1 MKSYKLYF
9 FILIVFLKTGNVL
22 SNPNIFHVNNIT
34 VEQKS
39 GDSNDVLA
47 NQAIQK
53 GFKELINKILLKEDL
68 IKLGEMQYSE
78 IKELVSYYQ
87 VSNKKKDDESV
98 LKQTNFNITFDKDK
112 MHDFFYKKGISYSK
126 ISDKE
131 LFILPIL
138 KKDNKIFIYNQNF
151 FYDNWNENVDT
162 KLIEYILPLENIE
175 IVQNINLNRNNL
187 INVDLT
193 NIFAE
198 YPEKNIA
205 LIIIEEN
212 NTNIE
217 KVYFKTR
224 ILGINFIKNI
234 NIKRLN
240 LNEKEFYE
248 KVIVKTK
255 KEISNLIKSQNL
267 IDIRTPSFLKAKLK
281 IDKSN
286 NLFELNKRLKKVD
299 SVENI
304 YIQKFN
310 NDIVILKIKYLGKL
324 DKIIRQMNSQKITL
338 KLFDDQ
344 WNIKVN

>member
-1 MKSYKLYF
+1 MKSYKLYI

-34 VEQKS
+34 VEEKS
-39 GDSNDVLA
+39 NDTNDVLA

-53 GFKELINKILLKEDL
+53 GFKELLNKILLKEDL
-68 IKLGEMQYSE
+68 IKLGKLQYSE

-87 VSNKKKDDESV
+87 VSNKISDESE
-98 LKQTNFNITFDKDK
+98 LKKTNFNITFDKDK
-112 MHDFFYKKGISYSK
+112 MHHLFHKKNISYSK
-126 ISDKE
+126 ISDNE

-138 KKDNKIFIYNQNF
+138 KKNDKIFIYNQNF
-151 FYDNWNENVDT
+151 LYDNWNENSDT
-162 KLIEYILPLENIE
+162 KLIEFILPLENIE

-187 INVDLT
+187 LNLDLT
-193 NIFAE
+193 NLFAE

-205 LIIIEEN
+205 LIIVEEN
-212 NTNIE
+212 KTNIE

-224 ILGINFIKNI
+224 ILGTNFIKNI

-240 LNEKEFYE
+240 LSEKEFYE

-255 KEISNLIKSQNL
+255 QEISNLIKSQNL
-267 IDIRTPSFLKAKLK
+267 IDIRTPSFLKVKLK
-281 IDKSN
+281 IDEKN
-286 NLFELNKRLKKVD
+286 NLVELNKRFKKVD
-299 SVENI
+299 SVENV

-310 NDIVILKIKYLGKL
+310 KNIVMLKIKYLGKL
-324 DKIIRQMNSQKITL
+324 DKIIRQMESQKITL
-338 KLFDDQ
+338 KLFGDQ

>member
-1 MKSYKLYF
+1 MKSYKLYIY
-9 FILIVFLKTGNVL
+9 ILIVFLKTGNVL

-34 VEQKS
+34 VEEKS
-39 GDSNDVLA
+39 NVSNDVLA

-68 IKLGEMQYSE
+68 IRLGELQYSA

-87 VSNKKKDDESV
+87 VSNKISDVSE

-112 MHDFFYKKGISYSK
+112 MHHLFHKKGISYSK
-126 ISDKE
+126 ISDNE

-138 KKDNKIFIYNQNF
+138 KKNDKIFIYNQNF
-151 FYDNWNENVDT
+151 FYDNWNENSDI
-162 KLIEYILPLENIE
+162 KLIEHILLLENIE
-175 IVQNINLNRNNL
+175 IVQNINLNKNNL
-187 INVDLT
+187 LNL
-193 NIFAE
+193 NLANLFAE

-224 ILGINFIKNI
+224 ILGTNFIKNI

-240 LNEKEFYE
+240 LNEKEFY
-248 KVIVKTK
+248 KKIIVKTK
-255 KEISNLIKSQNL
+255 QEISNLIKSQNL
-267 IDIRTPSFLKAKLK
+267 IDIRTPSFLKVKLK
-281 IDKSN
+281 IDEKN
-286 NLFELNKRLKKVD
+286 NLVELNKRFKKVD
-299 SVENI
+299 SVENV

-324 DKIIRQMNSQKITL
+324 DKIIRQMDSQKITL
-338 KLFDDQ
+338 KLFGDQ

>member
-1 MKSYKLYF
+1 MKSYKLYI

-34 VEQKS
+34 VEEKS
-39 GDSNDVLA
+39 NDSNDVLA

-53 GFKELINKILLKEDL
+53 GFKELLNKILLKEDL
-68 IKLGEMQYSE
+68 IKLGKLQYSE

-87 VSNKKKDDESV
+87 VSNKISDESE
-98 LKQTNFNITFDKDK
+98 LKKTNFNITFDKDK
-112 MHDFFYKKGISYSK
+112 MHHLFHKKGISYSK

-138 KKDNKIFIYNQNF
+138 KKNDKIFIYNQNYL
-151 FYDNWNENVDT
+151 YDNWNENSDI
-162 KLIEYILPLENIE
+162 KLIEFILPLENIE

-187 INVDLT
+187 LNLDLT
-193 NIFAE
+193 NLFAE

-205 LIIIEEN
+205 LIIVEEN

-224 ILGINFIKNI
+224 ILGTNFIKNI

-240 LNEKEFYE
+240 LNEKEFYK
-248 KVIVKTK
+248 KVIAKTK
-255 KEISNLIKSQNL
+255 QEISNLIKSQDL
-267 IDIRTPSFLKAKLK
+267 IDIRTPSFLKANLK
-281 IDKSN
+281 IDEKN
-286 NLFELNKRLKKVD
+286 NLVELNKRLKKID
-299 SVENI
+299 SVENV

-324 DKIIRQMNSQKITL
+324 DKIIRQMDSQKITL
-338 KLFDDQ
+338 KLFGNQ

>member
-1 MKSYKLYF
+1 MKSYKLYIY
-9 FILIVFLKTGNVL
+9 ILIVFLKTGNVL

-34 VEQKS
+34 VEEKS
-39 GDSNDVLA
+39 NVSNDVLA

-68 IKLGEMQYSE
+68 IRLGELQYSA

-87 VSNKKKDDESV
+87 VSNKISDVSE

-112 MHDFFYKKGISYSK
+112 MHHLFHKKGISYSK
-126 ISDKE
+126 ISDNE

-138 KKDNKIFIYNQNF
+138 KKNDKIFIYNQNF
-151 FYDNWNENVDT
+151 FYDNWNENSDI
-162 KLIEYILPLENIE
+162 KLIEHILLLENIE
-175 IVQNINLNRNNL
+175 IVQNINLNKNNL
-187 INVDLT
+187 LNLNLANLFT
-193 NIFAE
+193 E

-224 ILGINFIKNI
+224 ILGTNFIKNI

-240 LNEKEFYE
+240 LNEKEFY
-248 KVIVKTK
+248 KKIIVKTK
-255 KEISNLIKSQNL
+255 QEISNLIKSQNL
-267 IDIRTPSFLKAKLK
+267 IDIRTPSFLKVKLK
-281 IDKSN
+281 IDEKN
-286 NLFELNKRLKKVD
+286 NLVELNKRFKKVD
-299 SVENI
+299 SVENV

-324 DKIIRQMNSQKITL
+324 DKIIRQMDSQKITL
-338 KLFDDQ
+338 KLFGDQ

>member
-1 MKSYKLYF
+1 MKSYKLYI

-34 VEQKS
+34 VEEKS
-39 GDSNDVLA
+39 NDSNDVLA

-53 GFKELINKILLKEDL
+53 GFKELLNKILLKEDL
-68 IKLGEMQYSE
+68 IRLGKLQYSE

-87 VSNKKKDDESV
+87 VSNKISDESE

-112 MHDFFYKKGISYSK
+112 MHHLFHQKGISYSK

-138 KKDNKIFIYNQNF
+138 KKNDKIFIYNQNF
-151 FYDNWNENVDT
+151 LYDNWNENSDT
-162 KLIEYILPLENIE
+162 KLIEFILPLENIE

-187 INVDLT
+187 LNLDLT
-193 NIFAE
+193 NLFAE

-205 LIIIEEN
+205 LIIVEEN

-224 ILGINFIKNI
+224 ILGTNFIKNI

-240 LNEKEFYE
+240 LNEKEFYK
-248 KVIVKTK
+248 KVIAKTK
-255 KEISNLIKSQNL
+255 QEISNLIKSKNL
-267 IDIRTPSFLKAKLK
+267 IDIRTPLFLKAKLK
-281 IDKSN
+281 IDEKN
-286 NLFELNKRLKKVD
+286 NLVELNKRFKKID
-299 SVENI
+299 SVENV

-324 DKIIRQMNSQKITL
+324 DKIIRQMDSQKITL
-338 KLFDDQ
+338 KLFGDQ

>member
-9 FILIVFLKTGNVL
+9 FILIVFFKTGNVL

-34 VEQKS
+34 VNEKNS
-39 GDSNDVLA
+39 DSNEVLA

-68 IKLGEMQYSE
+68 IRLGELKYST

-87 VSNKKKDDESV
+87 VSNKISGESE

-112 MHDFFYKKGISYSK
+112 MHDLFYKKGISYSK

-138 KKDNKIFIYNQNF
+138 KKNNKIFIYNQNF
-151 FYDNWNENVDT
+151 FYDNWNKKPDA
-162 KLIEYILPLENIE
+162 KIIEYILPLENIE
-175 IVQNINLNRNNL
+175 IVQNINLNRGNL
-187 INVDLT
+187 LNLDLT
-193 NIFAE
+193 NLFAE
-198 YPEKNIA
+198 YSKKNIA

-224 ILGINFIKNI
+224 ILGTNFIKNI

-240 LNEKEFYE
+240 LSEKEFYE

-255 KEISNLIKSQNL
+255 QEISNLIKSQNL
-267 IDIRTPSFLKAKLK
+267 IDIRTPLFLKANLK
-281 IDKSN
+281 IDEKN

-299 SVENI
+299 SVENV

-310 NDIVILKIKYLGKL
+310 NDTVILKIKYLGKL
-324 DKIIRQMNSQKITL
+324 DKIIKQMNNQKITL

>member
-1 MKSYKLYF
+1 MKSYKLYI

-34 VEQKS
+34 VEEKS
-39 GDSNDVLA
+39 NDSNDVLA

-53 GFKELINKILLKEDL
+53 GFKELLNKILLKEDL
-68 IKLGEMQYSE
+68 IKVGKLQYSE

-87 VSNKKKDDESV
+87 VSNKMSDESE
-98 LKQTNFNITFDKDK
+98 LKKINFNITFDKDK
-112 MHDFFYKKGISYSK
+112 MHHLFHKKGISYSK

-138 KKDNKIFIYNQNF
+138 KKNDKIFIYNQNYL
-151 FYDNWNENVDT
+151 YDNWNENSDT
-162 KLIEYILPLENIE
+162 KLIEFILPIENIE

-187 INVDLT
+187 LNLDLT
-193 NIFAE
+193 NLFTE
-198 YPEKNIA
+198 YPEKNVA
-205 LIIIEEN
+205 LIIVEEN

-217 KVYFKTR
+217 KVYFKTK
-224 ILGINFIKNI
+224 ILGTNFIKTI
-234 NIKRLN
+234 NIKNIN
-240 LNEKEFYE
+240 LNEKEFYK

-255 KEISNLIKSQNL
+255 QEIINLIKSQNL
-267 IDIRTPSFLKAKLK
+267 IDIRTPSFLKANLK
-281 IDKSN
+281 IDEKN
-286 NLFELNKRLKKVD
+286 NLVELNKRFKKID
-299 SVENI
+299 SVENV

-324 DKIIRQMNSQKITL
+324 EKIIRQMDSQKITL
-338 KLFDDQ
+338 KLFGDQ

>member
-1 MKSYKLYF
+1 MKSYKLYI

-34 VEQKS
+34 VEEKS
-39 GDSNDVLA
+39 NVSNDVLA

-68 IKLGEMQYSE
+68 IRLGELHYSA

-87 VSNKKKDDESV
+87 VSNKISDVSE

-112 MHDFFYKKGISYSK
+112 MHHLFHKKGISYSK
-126 ISDKE
+126 ISDNE

-138 KKDNKIFIYNQNF
+138 KKNDKIFIYNQNF
-151 FYDNWNENVDT
+151 FYDNWNENSDI
-162 KLIEYILPLENIE
+162 KLIEHILLLENIE
-175 IVQNINLNRNNL
+175 IVQNINLNKNNL
-187 INVDLT
+187 LNLNLT
-193 NIFAE
+193 NLFSE

-224 ILGINFIKNI
+224 ILGTNFIKNI

-240 LNEKEFYE
+240 LNEKEFYK

-255 KEISNLIKSQNL
+255 QEISNLIKSQNL
-267 IDIRTPSFLKAKLK
+267 IDIRAPSFLKVKLK
-281 IDKSN
+281 IDEKN
-286 NLFELNKRLKKVD
+286 NLVELNKRFKKVD
-299 SVENI
+299 SVENV

-324 DKIIRQMNSQKITL
+324 DKIIRQMDSQKITL
-338 KLFDDQ
+338 KLFGDQ

>member
-1 MKSYKLYF
+1 MKSYKLYL
-9 FILIVFLKTGNVL
+9 FILIVFFKTGNVL

-34 VEQKS
+34 VDEKNS
-39 GDSNDVLA
+39 YSNEVLA

-68 IKLGEMQYSE
+68 IRLGELKYST
-78 IKELVSYYQ
+78 IKELVSYYK
-87 VSNKKKDDESV
+87 VSNKINDESE

-112 MHDFFYKKGISYSK
+112 MHDLFYKKGIPYSK

-138 KKDNKIFIYNQNF
+138 KKNNKIFIYNQNF
-151 FYDNWNENVDT
+151 FYDNWNKKPDA
-162 KLIEYILPLENIE
+162 KIIEYILPLENIE
-175 IVQNINLNRNNL
+175 IVQNINLNRGNL
-187 INVDLT
+187 LNLDLT
-193 NIFAE
+193 NLFAE
-198 YPEKNIA
+198 YSKKNIA

-224 ILGINFIKNI
+224 ILGTNFIKNI

-240 LNEKEFYE
+240 LSEKEFYE

-255 KEISNLIKSQNL
+255 QEISNLIKSQNL
-267 IDIRTPSFLKAKLK
+267 IDIRTPLFLKANLK
-281 IDKSN
+281 IDEKN

-299 SVENI
+299 SVENV

-310 NDIVILKIKYLGKL
+310 NDTVILKIKYLGKL
-324 DKIIRQMNSQKITL
+324 DKIIRQMNNQKITL

>member
-1 MKSYKLYF
+1 MKSYKLYI

-34 VEQKS
+34 VNEKNS
-39 GDSNDVLA
+39 DSNEVLA

-87 VSNKKKDDESV
+87 VSNKKKGDESV

-112 MHDFFYKKGISYSK
+112 MHDLFYKKGISYSK

-224 ILGINFIKNI
+224 IQGTNFIKNI
-234 NIKRLN
+234 NINRLN
-240 LNEKEFYE
+240 LNEKEFYK

-255 KEISNLIKSQNL
+255 EEISNLIKSQNL
-267 IDIRTPSFLKAKLK
+267 IDIRTPSFLKVKLK
-281 IDKSN
+281 IDEKN
-286 NLFELNKRLKKVD
+286 NLVELNKRFKKVD
-299 SVENI
+299 SVENV

-310 NDIVILKIKYLGKL
+310 KNIVMLKIKYLGKL
-324 DKIIRQMNSQKITL
+324 DKIIRQMESQKITL
-338 KLFDDQ
+338 KLFGDQ

>member
-1 MKSYKLYF
+1 MKSYKLYI

-34 VEQKS
+34 VEEKS
-39 GDSNDVLA
+39 NDSNDVLA

-53 GFKELINKILLKEDL
+53 GFKELLNKILLKEDL
-68 IKLGEMQYSE
+68 IKLGKLQYSE

-87 VSNKKKDDESV
+87 VSNKISDESE
-98 LKQTNFNITFDKDK
+98 LKKTNFNITFDKDK
-112 MHDFFYKKGISYSK
+112 MHHLFHKKGISYSK

-138 KKDNKIFIYNQNF
+138 KKNDKIFIYNQNYL
-151 FYDNWNENVDT
+151 YDNWNENSDT
-162 KLIEYILPLENIE
+162 KLIEFILPLENIE

-187 INVDLT
+187 LNLDLT
-193 NIFAE
+193 NLFAE

-205 LIIIEEN
+205 LIIVEEN

-224 ILGINFIKNI
+224 ILGTNFIKNI

-240 LNEKEFYE
+240 LNEKEFYK
-248 KVIVKTK
+248 KVIAKTK
-255 KEISNLIKSQNL
+255 QEISNLIKSQDL
-267 IDIRTPSFLKAKLK
+267 IDIRTPSFLKANLK
-281 IDKSN
+281 MDEKN
-286 NLFELNKRLKKVD
+286 NLVELNKRLKKID
-299 SVENI
+299 SVENV

-324 DKIIRQMNSQKITL
+324 DKIIRQMDSQKITL
-338 KLFDDQ
+338 KLFGNQ